1 MNSNRLNQIVEEQ
14 LALIK
19 DVLVTKAKEYA
30 TDKDRLHNFNKA
42 ARVSGSSRER
52 ALMGFALKH
61 IVSVDDMIDNLE
73 EGKLPTKAQLDEKFT
88 DTLNYYI
95 LLKIC
100 ITDRMDEAD
109 RKAFAVSG
117 EQGASQQAVPGV
129 YENTVI
135 TPVIGQIKSQEREL
149 VARG

>member
-42 ARVSGSSRER
+42 ARVSGTSRER

-109 RKAFAVSG
+109 RKAFAASA
-117 EQGASQQAVPGV
+117 EQGASKQPVPGI
-129 YENTVI
+129 YERNN
-135 TPVIGQIKSQEREL
+135 PLMMGREL
-149 VARG
+149 VAKG